1 MRIKGILM
9 GAASGAIGLAVFAA
23 PAANAADPVD
33 CDPNPGSTG
42 SCGWVN
48 VVPDV
53 VHRGDVVDVEANC
66 RNAVALPES
75 DVLLNFTPTGEPTHW
90 SATVSPKAKRGAHTV
105 SITCP
110 ENTYTKTFYVV
121 R

>member
-1 MRIKGILM
+1 MRIKGILI
-9 GAASGAIGLAVFAA
+9 GAAAGAIGLALFTA
-23 PAANAADPVD
+23 PAANAAAPVD

-48 VVPDV
+48 VVPEV

-66 RNAVALPES
+66 LNAVALPES

-110 ENTYTKTFYVV
+110 ENTYAKTFYVV